1 MISSLLVK
9 IGAFLSIMVMGTA
22 FLQVTQPNSCVIPKR
37 SSCHRSTKSIALS
50 MDFGKFIN
58 DAFNFGDNNST
69 GMLQQ
74 DYITDDEEEYGYIGC
89 SNIFK
94 IKVKSLK
101 VGGCRLYLSLFLVG
115 ETNNPEKGTWRMD
128 QNGDGGIDL
137 YHKDT
142 TGAMMILFEE
152 DQIIV
157 NRMGSA
163 PSMAYLMSESTIL
176 NGMLDQLD
184 EIAFDTSIEEKHRLI
199 CLHEPGD
206 AIDVVRGSLS
216 FN

>member
-1 MISSLLVK
+1 
-9 IGAFLSIMVMGTA
+9 
-22 FLQVTQPNSCVIPKR
+22 
-37 SSCHRSTKSIALS
+37 
-50 MDFGKFIN
+50 MDFGKFFN
-58 DAFNFGDNNST
+58 DAFNFGQGDSNST
-69 GMLQQ
+69 ELAQGRAGVQIAAVE
-74 DYITDDEEEYGYIGC
+74 DYMTADEEEYGYLGC

-94 IKVKSLK
+94 INVKSLK
-101 VGGCRLYLSLFLVG
+101 IGGCRLYLSLFLIG
-115 ETNNPEKGTWRMD
+115 EANNPERGTWRMD

-137 YHKDT
+137 FHKDT
-142 TGAMMILFEE
+142 TGAMMILFKE

-163 PSMAYLMSESTIL
+163 PSMNYLISESTIL

-184 EIAFDTSIEEKHRLI
+184 EIAFDTSIEEKDRLI

-206 AIDVVRGSLS
+206 AIDIVRGSLS